1 MNQKKKTVPGQ
12 VVSKVDTQQLQ
23 HFVSEIKSAEQQVGE
38 HIIRALRHDDTV
50 AVLTTVV
57 VAPNGSQQLVSA
69 ALDPRLMQEVQNLI
83 MEAADEREDEEP
95 CMGFH
100 CLVRP
105 KNNQQEPPAAE

>member
-1 MNQKKKTVPGQ
+1 MNQKQKPIPGR

-23 HFVSEIKSAEQQVGE
+23 HFVSEITSAEQQVGE
-38 HIIRALRHDDTV
+38 HIIRALRHDETV

-69 ALDPRLMQEVQNLI
+69 ALDPRLMQEVQQLI
-83 MEAADEREDEEP
+83 MEAAEEREDEEP

-100 CLVRP
+100 CLVKP
-105 KNNQQEPPAAE
+105 KNGPQPPPAAE